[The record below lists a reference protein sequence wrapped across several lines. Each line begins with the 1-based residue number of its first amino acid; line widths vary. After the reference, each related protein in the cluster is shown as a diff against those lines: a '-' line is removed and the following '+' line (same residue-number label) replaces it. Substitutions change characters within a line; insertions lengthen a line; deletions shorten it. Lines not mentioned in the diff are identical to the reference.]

1 MYCSDVSGAFDKVS
15 SEKLLQKLS
24 SQGVHPSVINVLE
37 SWLAKRRANVV
48 VGGVESINILM
59 QDMVYQGTVWGP
71 VLWNSF
77 FADAVQA
84 LIKAKF
90 ESIVYADDLNAYHLF
105 PNQTEQ
111 SVIDRSLRSCQDEL
125 HKWGR
130 GNRVTFDPKKESF
143 HTVSRVHPQGD
154 GFKIL
159 GIAFD
164 CQLLMHDTIDEL
176 CTQCCWKLRTLLRSR
191 RFFTTG
197 EIVLHFKSH
206 ILSFIEY
213 RTPAITHAADS
224 AIASVNGVQERF
236 LRDIGVSALDA
247 LLHFKLA
254 PLAAR
259 RDIANLGIIH
269 RAILGLGP
277 RQLQKFFQLSHNPEP
292 VRSLRYTRYHD
303 RQVLDPFRPLHRD
316 YINRSTLGYIAIYNW
331 LPNWVVCAESVS
343 CFQGRLQSMMVD
355 VAQSGFQNWDVI
367 FSNRIP
373 SQFHPLRSL

>member
-1 MYCSDVSGAFDKVS
+1 MCLKGLALPIIRLARCILRAGVWPDVWLNHWICALYKKLSPSNPENYRGIQLTAQISKVMERCIGHLFQLPLQISGAFGPNQFAYSKGRGARDALLFLILTWLQAFANGQKVGVYCSDVSGAFDKVS

-48 VGGVESINILM
+48 VGGVESVNILM

-77 FADAVQA
+77 FADAVRA
-84 LIKAKF
+84 LIKAQF
-90 ESIVYADDLNAYHLF
+90 ESIVYADDLNAYRLF

-176 CTQCCWKLRTLLRSR
+176 CTQCCWKVRTLLRSR

-224 AIASVNGVQERF
+224 AIASVNGVQARF

-247 LLHFKLA
+247 LH
-254 PLAAR
+254 
-259 RDIANLGIIH
+259 I
-269 RAILGLGP
+269 
-277 RQLQKFFQLSHNPEP
+277 
-292 VRSLRYTRYHD
+292 
-303 RQVLDPFRPLHRD
+303 
-316 YINRSTLGYIAIYNW
+316 
-331 LPNWVVCAESVS
+331 
-343 CFQGRLQSMMVD
+343 
-355 VAQSGFQNWDVI
+355 
-367 FSNRIP
+367 
-373 SQFHPLRSL
+373 